1 MIICKFENEK
11 IKKET
16 NLYRYAKKNT
26 KKIFCGMRIG
36 KLSIFA
42 KKYLNL
48 LSDRY

>member
-1 MIICKFENEK
+1 M
-11 IKKET
+11 KKLKRRRIYT
-16 NLYRYAKKNT
+16 GTPKKNT